1 VAFAVIYGF
10 PIVLMG
16 IAAALGVGSVVFF
29 KGGFDAKYVSSI
41 AVILAVGI
49 PGVAGI
55 SYAMTGTKGEYAET
69 FGALMKHFWA
79 WCLAAYVVGCIFG
92 AGVPH

>member
-1 VAFAVIYGF
+1 MAFAVIYGF

-29 KGGFDAKYVSSI
+29 KGGFNAKDVSSI
-41 AVILAVGI
+41 AVTLAVGI

-55 SYAMTGTKGEYAET
+55 S
-69 FGALMKHFWA
+69 
-79 WCLAAYVVGCIFG
+79 
-92 AGVPH
+92 